1 MLICSYRVVDME
13 MIVQWFVEY
22 RQQLLWSH
30 CCRKTHLYCFRA
42 VVTMIHWSCLLLT
55 AFILLLLP
63 ST

>member
-1 MLICSYRVVDME
+1 